1 MSMSRQCGW
10 LSLAA
15 AVWLALAPLPAAH
28 AAAGPARSEAGDTT
42 VAPKIGALAPA
53 FALDALDGKTYAVGG
68 KREKP
73 MLLNF
78 WASWCGPCAEEAP
91 DLQRLFEAFGG
102 QFDLY
107 AVNVTKSDDMKAVR
121 SFVAGNKLTFPILLD
136 KKLEAA
142 PLYRFSVIPT
152 SFLIDRDGFV
162 VDTFHVLPYDQ
173 LSHKMQRLLDG

>member
-1 MSMSRQCGW
+1 MKRQWRW
-10 LSLAA
+10 LLMAA
-15 AVWLALAPLPAAH
+15 AVWLALVPVPAGN
-28 AAAGPARSEAGDTT
+28 AAAMSSPQADAV
-42 VAPKIGALAPA
+42 VAPKVGALAPA
-53 FALDALDGKTYAVGG
+53 FALNGLDGKTYTVGG

-73 MLLNF
+73 VLLNF

-107 AVNVTKSDDMKAVR
+107 AVNVTKTDEMKAVR

-152 SFLIDRDGFV
+152 SFLIDRDGYV
-162 VDTFHVLPYDQ
+162 VDTFHGLPYEQ
-173 LSHKMQRLLDG
+173 LSRKMQRLLDG